1 MYDIFPL
8 IPFQLI
14 KLERNLEH
22 VFYAIKIMRIFK
34 AFKYMKVSKMMTWIK
49 EIYKSHILKNK
60 GISNKY
66 EDASQDEEYDEDE
79 LFRDYNKI
87 SLFLY
92 IGFSFKTLRMFLVI
106 VSLSYFSAMLFKMI
120 MELE

>member
-49 EIYKSHILKNK
+49 EIYKAYVLN
-60 GISNKY
+60 
-66 EDASQDEEYDEDE
+66 
-79 LFRDYNKI
+79 
-87 SLFLY
+87 
-92 IGFSFKTLRMFLVI
+92 LV
-106 VSLSYFSAMLFKMI
+106 SSA
-120 MELE
+120 

>member
-1 MYDIFPL
+1 
-8 IPFQLI
+8 
-14 KLERNLEH
+14 
-22 VFYAIKIMRIFK
+22 
-34 AFKYMKVSKMMTWIK
+34 MMTWIK

-60 GISNKY
+60 GITNKY

-92 IGFSFKTLRMFLVI
+92 IGFSFKTLRMFMVI